1 MKARFLFLAAVMLGL
16 ASCQTEPEGLDVNVG
31 GEEQIVTVNVN
42 VPETETRAAGS
53 DSALGVFD
61 NGVLGT
67 AEDNT
72 TMRYILQV
80 YYKDGENFV
89 KSEERKV
96 EYSDGKSV
104 AFDVRLVPERDY
116 QFVVWADVVVNGK
129 TDTDNHYNTSDLTNV
144 TLNNTWVAM
153 DESRDAFTATEFID
167 NFNGS
172 KDINITLKRPFA
184 KLRVV
189 TTDMKALNN
198 LGIVPTKATV
208 TYTEKHY
215 GAFNAFA
222 GKAINGSK
230 NRDIKHENFAI
241 LSYGETGDNKT
252 LFTDYF
258 FAEDDATN
266 FVLDVFD
273 QNNQIIKSGEFT
285 TDIYVKRNNLTTI
298 KGNILTDGK
307 GFDVIIDDA
316 FAGESGKDDGKT
328 FANVDT
334 AEELL
339 DAINK
344 GVENI
349 TLDGNIDLND
359 LLSAG
364 TLSTRAGEKFG
375 LTIAADKK
383 FSIDLNGFTLSGESA
398 TAGDA
403 MITNN
408 GELNIVNGTVTYK
421 YSGEADSTYS
431 KGNYTIANNGK
442 LTVNANI
449 NIIAGTE
456 GEKFRHALY
465 VIQNAGELV
474 VDGGKILNNTNI
486 AIRNWVGS
494 ETKPSNITLNDG
506 EIEGLRGI
514 WNQLPNNNANLA
526 PKANIVINGGT
537 LTGTAIDGT
546 QDSENILAIYS
557 YTYGNQAK
565 NVCIEV
571 NGGTINGDIALTGG
585 SNKNF
590 VEKVTING
598 GKFNGLWGDVYS
610 YADDALAKDAITIKG
625 GEFSSIAPLVYL
637 NGAEEGF
644 KLLKDIELT
653 DETYTFTGVGTLDL
667 NGKTLSAINSISDK
681 NNDGES
687 TSADNVV
694 FIDVR
699 GNLTVKNG
707 TMTLKHTGNNYGW
720 NACTELFYV
729 GFNGTLNVVDATIE
743 NLGGSDMAY
752 CIDMVNATN
761 ITVNVN
767 NSTLK
772 STYIPFR
779 VFNNGSGMN
788 NVTIKNSTLE
798 GVSRAFWV
806 HIYSNVDNGG
816 KGVKDYTLNLDIY
829 GNGNTF
835 IASNPN
841 RIIEFGFDDEINFDA
856 EGNQIVADGFVM
868 NAEGEYL
875 ITKMSGMFW
884 LAEQVNAGN
893 EEYTDADIVLYG
905 DIDLAELAAMTRS
918 SAVANNWTPIG
929 TETHPFTGTFDG
941 NGKTIKNL
949 ALVESEA
956 KEGKAFVGF
965 FGYAKDATIKNVTFE
980 NVYINI
986 PCLDIDHS
994 QGHIGAVA
1002 GSLEGKSTIENV
1014 TVKGDIKVYAT
1025 QDANG
1030 ASRVAVVAGG
1040 NSYGNVT
1047 MKNVHVIA
1055 NEDSYLIANNNTGA
1069 LAGQLQGKSVFEN
1082 CSSNID
1088 VTVNKFFAGGIIG
1101 LAAGDQ
1107 TFTNCHTTGNIAVV
1121 AGREGRAHD
1130 QYRVGGI
1137 AGGWSDGKNNVCT
1150 LVNCSYTG
1158 NVSGK
1163 NSDGSVANPL
1173 DYMGYVGRGYTLNGC
1188 QGSTV
1193 VIDGVRYVQKYDTAA
1208 EAGIYDVYDGE
1219 STIN

>member
-129 TDTDNHYNTSDLTNV
+129 TDTDNHYNTADLTNV

-167 NFNGS
+167 NFNSS
-172 KDINITLKRPFA
+172 KVINITLKRPFA

-222 GKAINGSK
+222 GKAIGDSK
-230 NRDIKHENFAI
+230 NRDIEHKNFAI
-241 LSYGETGDNKT
+241 VSYGENTAEGADMT

-266 FVLDVFD
+266 FILDVFD
-273 QNNQIIKSGEFT
+273 QDNKIIKSGEFT

-316 FAGESGKDDGKT
+316 FAGESGKDDGET

-334 AEELL
+334 AEELI
-339 DAINK
+339 DAIND

-349 TLDGNIDLND
+349 TLDGDIDLSD

-364 TLSTRAGEKFG
+364 TLSTRAAATNTI
-375 LTIAADKK
+375 TIAEGK
-383 FSIDLNGFTLSGESA
+383 SLTIDLNNFTLSH
-398 TAGDA
+398 
-403 MITNN
+403 NN
-408 GELNIVNGTVTYK
+408 SV
-421 YSGEADSTYS
+421 
-431 KGNYTIANNGK
+431 
-442 LTVNANI
+442 
-449 NIIAGTE
+449 
-456 GEKFRHALY
+456 
-465 VIQNAGELV
+465 
-474 VDGGKILNNTNI
+474 
-486 AIRNWVGS
+486 
-494 ETKPSNITLNDG
+494 
-506 EIEGLRGI
+506 
-514 WNQLPNNNANLA
+514 
-526 PKANIVINGGT
+526 
-537 LTGTAIDGT
+537 
-546 QDSENILAIYS
+546 
-557 YTYGNQAK
+557 
-565 NVCIEV
+565 
-571 NGGTINGDIALTGG
+571 
-585 SNKNF
+585 
-590 VEKVTING
+590 
-598 GKFNGLWGDVYS
+598 
-610 YADDALAKDAITIKG
+610 
-625 GEFSSIAPLVYL
+625 
-637 NGAEEGF
+637 
-644 KLLKDIELT
+644 
-653 DETYTFTGVGTLDL
+653 
-667 NGKTLSAINSISDK
+667 SDK
-681 NNDGES
+681 NNDGKID
-687 TSADNVV
+687 SADNAVM
-694 FIDVR
+694 FDVR
-699 GNLTVKNG
+699 GTMTVKNG
-707 TMTLKHTGNNYGW
+707 TVAFKHTGDNYGW
-720 NACTELFYV
+720 NACTEPFYV

-752 CIDMVNATN
+752 CIDLVNATN
-761 ITVNVN
+761 VTLNVE

-772 STYIPFR
+772 STYIPVR
-779 VFNNGSGMN
+779 VFNNGNGMN
-788 NVTIKNSTLE
+788 NVTIKKSTLE

-806 HIYSNVDNGG
+806 HIYSNADTNG

-835 IASNPN
+835 IASNPE
-841 RIIEFGFDDEINFDA
+841 RIIEFGFTDEINFDA
-856 EGNQIVADGFVM
+856 DGNLIVANGVVM

-875 ITKMSGMFW
+875 ITKMSGMSWF
-884 LAEQVNAGN
+884 ANEVNVNKNDFAG
-893 EEYTDADIVLYG
+893 EI
-905 DIDLAELAAMTRS
+905 IKLAAAMDL
-918 SAVANNWTPIG
+918 NNENWTAIG
-929 TETHPFTGTFDG
+929 TPDANFRGTFDG
-941 NGKTIKNL
+941 CDYTIKNL
-949 ALVESEA
+949 KILVS
-956 KEGKAFVGF
+956 EGKEDKAYLGF
-965 FGYAKDATIKNVTFE
+965 FGYAKDATIKNVVFE
-980 NVYINI
+980 NVDINVA
-986 PCLDIDHS
+986 CLDIDHS

-1002 GSLEGKSTIENV
+1002 GSLEGTSTIENV
-1014 TVKGDIKVYAT
+1014 TVKGDVKVEAT
-1025 QDANG
+1025 FDANG

-1040 NSYGNVT
+1040 NAYGNVT
-1047 MKNVHVIA
+1047 MKNVRIVA
-1055 NEDSYLIANNNTGA
+1055 NEGSYLKANNNVGA
-1069 LAGQLQGKSVFEN
+1069 LAGQLQGKSVFED

-1088 VTVNKFFAGGIIG
+1088 VTGKKFFAGGIIG

-1107 TFTNCHTTGNIAVV
+1107 TFTNCHTTGDITITQ
-1121 AGREGRAHD
+1121 GREGKAHD
-1130 QYRVGGI
+1130 HFRVGGI
-1137 AGGWSDGKNNVCT
+1137 AGGWADNVKT
-1150 LVNCSYTG
+1150 PLVVTNCSYTG
-1158 NVSGK
+1158 KVSGK
-1163 NSDGSVANPL
+1163 DFNGNEANPL
-1173 DYMGYVGRGYTLNGC
+1173 DYAGYVGRGYTLANAGT
-1188 QGSTV
+1188 TV
-1193 VIDGVRYVQKYDTAA
+1193 NIDGTRYVQKYDGADK
-1208 EAGIYDVYDGE
+1208 AGVYDVTDAEGNVVVSTFAELKAAIDKAIETKGSVRLIKDIEVDETITIPAEGNVTIDLNGHNITSNIAGKPSESFALFSVNGNLEIKGNGTISLTSEDFEWNTSYRYTAINIRETGVVTLGNGVSVICEASKDG
-1219 STIN
+1219 SYGMSYAVDIYTTGTLYINGASLHSNYIAVRCFFGNSVVYVNSGSKITSSRNNYGIWLQSSPDAVVTIADDVNYTFENNIYCFN